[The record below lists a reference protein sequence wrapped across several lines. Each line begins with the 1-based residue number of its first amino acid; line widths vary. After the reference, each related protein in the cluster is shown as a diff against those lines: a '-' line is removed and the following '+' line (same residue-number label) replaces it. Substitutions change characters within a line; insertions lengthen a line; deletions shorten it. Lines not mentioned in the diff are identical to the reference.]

1 MRPAM
6 TNLVFSLLGAEN
18 RRLRQVYRLSLALAA
33 LSLSAC
39 TIPLGDT
46 QALQVR
52 ASFKIIPITP
62 EQAEGLYDEG
72 HIGPSLIEWSPKQAW
87 NGIAFAAPDA
97 PREPSRRRNGGAN
110 ETSF

>member
-1 MRPAM
+1 M

-18 RRLRQVYRLSLALAA
+18 RRLRQVCRLSLALAA

-52 ASFKIIPITP
+52 ASFKIIPI
-62 EQAEGLYDEG
+62 DEG
-72 HIGPSLIEWSPKQAW
+72 YIDPGFIEWSPKQAW